1 MLNEDIA
8 AAPQTKWALNIHV
21 SVSALEIISFNDH
34 LTRCQEGL
42 VCGVLYA
49 IAKVC

>member
-8 AAPQTKWALNIHV
+8 AAPLTKWALNIHV
-21 SVSALEIISFNDH
+21 SVSALEIISFKH
-34 LTRCQEGL
+34 LPRSQKGL